1 MPLDNKNL
9 TPEMQELL
17 IGLPL
22 DEECWRKSYEL
33 PHQTKVMIYDTHC
46 INCGFKRL
54 TVGDFKINSL
64 DKAISVAQALG
75 AKLNRSCE
83 YPGDIQ
89 IVNGKEVYPTLTE
102 IVINGCR
109 FWRKE
114 NIEGEDD
121 EYNMETPINGE
132 GISE

>member
-33 PHQTKVMIYDTHC
+33 PHFTKVTMYDTKC
-46 INCGFKRL
+46 VNCGFKRL
-54 TVGDFKINSL
+54 MVGNMKMETLPEAIN
-64 DKAISVAQALG
+64 VAQALG
-75 AKLNRSCE
+75 EDLIRSCE
-83 YPGDIQ
+83 YPGDLQ

-109 FWRKE
+109 FWDAK
-114 NIEGEDD
+114 NIED
-121 EYNMETPINGE
+121 
-132 GISE
+132 